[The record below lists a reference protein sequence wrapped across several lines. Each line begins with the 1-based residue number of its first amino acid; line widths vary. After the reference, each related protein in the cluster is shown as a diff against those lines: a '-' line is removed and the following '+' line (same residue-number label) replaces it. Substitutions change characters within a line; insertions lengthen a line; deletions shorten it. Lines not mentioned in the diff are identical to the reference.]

1 MAETF
6 YVVSDVWMG
15 CAMVVAESREGAEAH
30 QYREMLASQGY
41 SEEDDQTEVQ
51 PEQFRAWPA
60 AAWPH
65 ELEFA
70 EAFDWIG
77 EQGEQ

>member
-1 MAETF
+1 MAELF

-15 CAMVVAESREGAEAH
+15 QSMVIADSRDTAERH
-30 QYREMLASQGY
+30 QYEETLSWQGY

-51 PEQFRAWPA
+51 REQFRAWPVA
-60 AAWPH
+60 TFPH
-65 ELEFA
+65 HLEFA

-77 EQGEQ
+77 EQNE